1 MQNGSIVVVKK
12 LPEFSQ
18 ETMKSVQWLPT
29 DDERATYVLRDGVME
44 DGEQLFRLEE
54 GIIGYNPNNQL
65 EWALPI
71 RFFIEIMP
79 PEEQVD
85 VQSLFQPEIV
95 YI

>member
-29 DDERATYVLRDGVME
+29 DDERATYVLRDGEIE
-44 DGEQLFRLEE
+44 DGVQLFRFEE
-54 GIIGYNPNNQL
+54 GIIGYNPNNQR
-65 EWALPI
+65 EWAISIDFLV
-71 RFFIEIMP
+71 EIMP